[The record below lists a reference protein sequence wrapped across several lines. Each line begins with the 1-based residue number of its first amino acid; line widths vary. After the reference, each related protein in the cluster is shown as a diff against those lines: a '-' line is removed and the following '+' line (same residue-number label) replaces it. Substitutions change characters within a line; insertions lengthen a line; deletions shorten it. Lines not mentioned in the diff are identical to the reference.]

1 MYFLNIHLL
10 SMFCFTR
17 FQYVVVLILFLV
29 SCISDTRLY
38 YNQTPPIHKP
48 ELFAPGIV
56 NTDSIELNVVF
67 NKTFTEMFFSR
78 IVNGSFVIYHTELAK
93 GDWTAPKPIQ
103 MYPDSVQ
110 LSVACDPTITDN
122 GDVMYFLGVDPEGY
136 NEDTPIESLYRIPP
150 DIYKSVKVNNQWQLA
165 TKVDHPVSTDYFESY
180 PIVVTDGSLY
190 FQSDRPGGAG
200 GRDTYRAQL
209 STNQSFATPESISLN
224 TSENAASTYI
234 NPNEDI
240 LIASSRE
247 GFQISI
253 KKEGQWQPPKIID
266 LPYEEGWVYYCPYI
280 SPDGQYFFYSRRFY
294 GSSKRGWAGVTRGEV
309 YWVST
314 KVIDGMYPGR

>member
-1 MYFLNIHLL
+1 
-10 SMFCFTR
+10 
-17 FQYVVVLILFLV
+17 
-29 SCISDTRLY
+29 
-38 YNQTPPIHKP
+38 
-48 ELFAPGIV
+48 
-56 NTDSIELNVVF
+56 
-67 NKTFTEMFFSR
+67 MFFSR
-78 IVNGSFVIYHTELAK
+78 IVNGSFVIYHAELAK

-103 MYPDSVQ
+103 MYPDSVR
-110 LSVACDPTITDN
+110 LAVACDPTITDN

-136 NEDTPIESLYRIPP
+136 DEDTPIESLYRIPP
-150 DIYKSVKVNNQWQLA
+150 DIYKSAKVNGEWQLA
-165 TKVDHPVSTDYFESY
+165 TKLDHPISTDYFESY
-180 PIVVTDGSLY
+180 PIVVADGSLY

-200 GRDTYRAQL
+200 GRDTYRSQL
-209 STNQSFATPESISLN
+209 LTNQSFATPESISLN

-247 GFQISI
+247 GFQVSF
-253 KKEGQWQPPKIID
+253 KNEGQWQPPKIID

-280 SPDGQYFFYSRRFY
+280 SPDGLYFFYSRRFY